1 MQSAF
6 VIKSIGEYQGV
17 KIHACVGGTSVR
29 EDIKA
34 LKSGTHVVVGTPGR
48 ILDMMK
54 KGFFKTDYLRLFVMD
69 EADEMLDKG
78 FKTQIQ
84 DIFKYLPGD
93 VQIALFSATMPNEIL
108 TLTKHFMRDP
118 KKILVKSED
127 LTLEGISQYYIAVE
141 KEEWKMEVLLDLYSN
156 LDINQALIYC
166 NTKKRVLELEKSMN
180 DHDFTVSAMHGEM
193 EQQSRDTIMK
203 QFRTGATRVLI
214 TTDLLARGIDV
225 QQVGLVI
232 NYELPYKKENYIH
245 RIGRAGR
252 FGRKG
257 TAINFVLPNDAK
269 FIREIQDH
277 YNT

>member
-1 MQSAF
+1 M
-6 VIKSIGEYQGV
+6 
-17 KIHACVGGTSVR
+17 
-29 EDIKA
+29 
-34 LKSGTHVVVGTPGR
+34 
-48 ILDMMK
+48 
-54 KGFFKTDYLRLFVMD
+54 
-69 EADEMLDKG
+69 
-78 FKTQIQ
+78 
-84 DIFKYLPGD
+84 PGD

-108 TLTKHFMRDP
+108 SLTKHFMRAP

-141 KEEWKMEVLLDLYSN
+141 KEDWKMEVLLDLYSN

-166 NTKKRVLELEKSMN
+166 NTKKRVLELEKTMN

-193 EQQSRDTIMK
+193 DQVKRDTIMK
-203 QFRTGATRVLI
+203 EFRTGATRVLI

-257 TAINFVLPNDAK
+257 VAINFVLPADAQ

-277 YNT
+277 YNTQIEEMPSDLDDLNAAKK